1 MDILKATAE
10 YERWLRHH
18 VDVVEADLRLKHA
31 HMAADLFSFFR
42 GTFYRWTMLWQ
53 ETCPDLARAPS
64 LLAIGDLHVEN
75 FGTWRD
81 HEGRLIWGVNDVD
94 EATTMP
100 YTVDLVRLAT
110 SALVAKRE
118 EHLTIKPKA
127 ACAAIL
133 DGYVAALKS
142 GGQPYVLEEQYPGLR
157 AWAMS
162 AERNPDAFWAKV
174 TASPPARAPASVAS
188 LLKAAL
194 PDRRLRMRTVH
205 RVAGLGSLGRPRYV
219 AIASWEGALIA
230 REAKALLPS
239 AYDWALG
246 RKAEKVRCQDILDR
260 AVRCPDPYFHVTDD
274 WLVRRIGPHCSRIEM
289 SWLPKERDEARLLH
303 AMGHETANVHLGS
316 RGARAGIL
324 RHLAK
329 QPKEWLFTAARAMA
343 KAIKADWKI
352 WRERRSR
359 KA

>member
-1 MDILKATAE
+1 MDILKSTAE
-10 YERWLRHH
+10 YERWLRAR

-42 GTFYRWTMLWQ
+42 ATFYRWTMLWQ
-53 ETCPDLARAPS
+53 DICPDLAAAPS
-64 LLAIGDLHVEN
+64 LLGVGDLHVEN

-94 EATTMP
+94 EAATMP
-100 YTVDLVRLAT
+100 YTADLVRLAT
-110 SALVAKRE
+110 STLLAKRE
-118 EHLTIKPKA
+118 EHLSIKPKA

-133 DGYVAALKS
+133 DGYAEALKS
-142 GGQPYVLEEQYPGLR
+142 GGRPYVLEEQYPGLR

-174 TASPPARAPASVAS
+174 TASPPARAPAFVAS
-188 LLKAAL
+188 LLRAAL
-194 PDRRLRMRTVH
+194 PDRRLPMRTVH

-239 AYDWALG
+239 AYNWALG
-246 RKAEKVRCQDILDR
+246 KRTDGIHCQAILDA

-274 WLVRRIGPHCSRIEM
+274 WLIRRIGPHCSRIEM
-289 SWLPKERDEARLLH
+289 SWLPKERDEARLLR

-316 RGARAGIL
+316 RAARRDVL

-329 QPKEWLFTAARAMA
+329 QPKDWLFLAARAMA
-343 KAIKADWKI
+343 KATKADWRI
-352 WRERRSR
+352 WRQRR
-359 KA
+359 

>member
-1 MDILKATAE
+1 M
-10 YERWLRHH
+10 
-18 VDVVEADLRLKHA
+18 
-31 HMAADLFSFFR
+31 
-42 GTFYRWTMLWQ
+42 
-53 ETCPDLARAPS
+53 
-64 LLAIGDLHVEN
+64 
-75 FGTWRD
+75 
-81 HEGRLIWGVNDVD
+81 
-94 EATTMP
+94 
-100 YTVDLVRLAT
+100 
-110 SALVAKRE
+110 
-118 EHLTIKPKA
+118 
-127 ACAAIL
+127 
-133 DGYVAALKS
+133 
-142 GGQPYVLEEQYPGLR
+142 
-157 AWAMS
+157 
-162 AERNPDAFWAKV
+162 
-174 TASPPARAPASVAS
+174 
-188 LLKAAL
+188 
-194 PDRRLRMRTVH
+194 
-205 RVAGLGSLGRPRYV
+205 
-219 AIASWEGALIA
+219 IA

-329 QPKEWLFTAARAMA
+329 QPKDWLFTAARAMA